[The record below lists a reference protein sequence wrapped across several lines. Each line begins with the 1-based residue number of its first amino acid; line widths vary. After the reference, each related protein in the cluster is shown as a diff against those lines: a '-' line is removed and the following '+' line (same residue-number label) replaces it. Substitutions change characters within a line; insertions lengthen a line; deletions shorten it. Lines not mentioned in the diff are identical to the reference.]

1 MNKFR
6 KWLINKL
13 GGSYDNPKLL
23 NLHVTHTITPVRTL
37 VIETVVDSVWYDDN
51 MEYIKEVELAPRLG
65 EKMIKEGLVNIT
77 MSEPDFTGQ
86 RIMRME
92 CKIVDMRGDKDG

>member
-6 KWLINKL
+6 KWLIHKL
-13 GGSYDNPKLL
+13 GGSYDDPRLL

-37 VIETVVDSVWYDDN
+37 AIETAFDSEWYDN
-51 MEYIKEVELAPRLG
+51 SIEYIKEVVLAPRLG
-65 EKMIKEGLVNIT
+65 EKIIKEGLVNIT
-77 MSEPDFTGQ
+77 ISEPDFTGQ
-86 RIMRME
+86 RFMRME